1 MLKLVILPQWL
12 VDALK
17 AANLDL
23 ADALEVK
30 NLLTILSKED
40 VAFYLYVNSVG
51 MGPTLVLRDS
61 VLGSISGEFSGS
73 TDSLFQL
80 LVERVGANDY
90 DGDVL
95 KAYDA
100 LVAKGRVA
108 VDSGQWEVYRREIK
122 AQLLNHWQQPEDNEV
137 VAYEVRRLGSDAVAL
152 IPIVIPATDDHSQ
165 HKKECDQLLNILCGA
180 YPFTRV
186 ASTSLFKSYVRLCS
200 VS

>member
-61 VLGSISGEFSGS
+61 VLGSVN
-73 TDSLFQL
+73 SLFQL

-100 LVAKGRVA
+100 LVTKGRVA